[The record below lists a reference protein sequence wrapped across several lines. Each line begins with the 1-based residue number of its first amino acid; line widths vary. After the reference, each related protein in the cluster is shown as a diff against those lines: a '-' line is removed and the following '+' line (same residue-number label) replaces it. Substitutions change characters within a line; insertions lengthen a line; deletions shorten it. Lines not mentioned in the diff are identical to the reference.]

1 MMVDLDYPNEA
12 EILWLFDQNV
22 PDTAILLP
30 TPIRAANVVF
40 LDGNTFDFDSGG
52 VRSFIFKQLDSDDL
66 VAWDPKRNALATWR
80 GDAFALGQEAVFNP
94 ATYFDGGALHVH
106 ETPLQWL
113 QADRQGI
120 VILRHDLSHA
130 YLAHCQRLAC
140 SDTGFAKKVKAWLQP
155 RKPTVKILVE
165 AQAEKAEAA

>member
-12 EILWLFDQNV
+12 EILWLFDQDV
-22 PDTAILLP
+22 SDTAILEP

-40 LDGNTFDFDSGG
+40 LDGNTFDFDSRG
-52 VRSFIFKQLDSDDL
+52 VRTFIFKELDSDDL
-66 VAWDPKRNALATWR
+66 VAWSPVQNALATWR
-80 GDAFALGQEAVFNP
+80 GDAFALGEEAV
-94 ATYFDGGALHVH
+94 GGALHVH

>member
-1 MMVDLDYPNEA
+1 MSPALEYPTEG
-12 EILWLFDQNV
+12 EIHWLFDQGV
-22 PDTAILLP
+22 PDTAMLEP

-40 LDGNTFDFDSGG
+40 LDGNTFDFDSCG
-52 VRSFIFKQLDSDDL
+52 VRTFIFKEPDSDDL
-66 VAWDPKRNALATWR
+66 VAWNPMRNALATWR
-80 GDAFALGQEAVFNP
+80 GAAFAHGQDAVFNP

-113 QADRQGI
+113 HADRQGI
-120 VILRHDLSHA
+120 VILRHDLCHA
-130 YLAHCQRLAC
+130 YLGHCQRLAC
-140 SDTGFAKKVKAWLQP
+140 SDTGLAKKVKAWLQP

>member
-1 MMVDLDYPNEA
+1 MNLTRSA
-12 EILWLFDQNV
+12 SCHKASR
-22 PDTAILLP
+22 TA
-30 TPIRAANVVF
+30 
-40 LDGNTFDFDSGG
+40 
-52 VRSFIFKQLDSDDL
+52 DSDDAAIASGSVVTAVP
-66 VAWDPKRNALATWR
+66 VAISSSTNRSSWTPVQNALATWR

-113 QADRQGI
+113 RADRQGI

-165 AQAEKAEAA
+165 AQAEKAAAA